1 MVSNS
6 LKMDQKKLIKEL
18 ERIRKAYSEDS
29 DYQKVRKDLPKE
41 WPL

>member
-18 ERIRKAYSEDS
+18 ERIRKAYAEDA
-29 DYQKVRKDLPKE
+29 DYQRLRKELPKE

>member
-18 ERIRKAYSEDS
+18 ERIRKAYGEDA
-29 DYQKVRKDLPKE
+29 DYQRLRKELPKE

>member
-18 ERIRKAYSEDS
+18 ERIRKAYAEDA
-29 DYQKVRKDLPKE
+29 DYKKLRKDLPKD

>member
-6 LKMDQKKLIKEL
+6 LRMDQKKLIKEL
-18 ERIRKAYSEDS
+18 ERIRKAYADDA
-29 DYQKVRKDLPKE
+29 DYLKLRKDLPKD